1 MTKKGIQES
10 NFIFSKDRTSK
21 FVAHKTRMPIEIGI
35 CFCDS
40 FFFQIALFLDKENMD
55 TYDSTR
61 FAKVRVFGEKE
72 QMHKSMNLFG
82 Q

>member
-40 FFFQIALFLDKENMD
+40 FFF
-55 TYDSTR
+55 
-61 FAKVRVFGEKE
+61 
-72 QMHKSMNLFG
+72 
-82 Q
+82 